1 MSHTMFPRTAVEAVA
16 RDKKQKVIFDN
27 MSLDYL
33 LLTRYLLKV
42 SRQQI
47 LNYVNTTFYLSS
59 TYIKRQ
65 KNHISFRYSE
75 KATKI

>member
-1 MSHTMFPRTAVEAVA
+1 MLIWFLVIKLLLYPKTWQMSHTMFLKTAVEAVA
-16 RDKKQKVIFDN
+16 CDKKQKVIFDN

-59 TYIKRQ
+59 T
-65 KNHISFRYSE
+65 
-75 KATKI
+75 

>member
-1 MSHTMFPRTAVEAVA
+1 MFPTDEKAIPMTAVEA
-16 RDKKQKVIFDN
+16 RNKKQNVIFDI

-59 TYIKRQ
+59 T
-65 KNHISFRYSE
+65 
-75 KATKI
+75 

>member
-1 MSHTMFPRTAVEAVA
+1 MLIWFLVIELLLYPKTWRMSHTMFPRTAVEAVA

-59 TYIKRQ
+59 T
-65 KNHISFRYSE
+65 
-75 KATKI
+75 